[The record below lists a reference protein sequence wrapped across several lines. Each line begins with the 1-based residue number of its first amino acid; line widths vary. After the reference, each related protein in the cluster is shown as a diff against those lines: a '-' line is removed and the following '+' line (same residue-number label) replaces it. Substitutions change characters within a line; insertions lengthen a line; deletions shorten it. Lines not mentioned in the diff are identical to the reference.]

1 MKEFVLVAVGFV
13 FGAAI
18 GVSGITD
25 ICNKVIGLFS

>member
-1 MKEFVLVAVGFV
+1 MKEFILVAIGFI

-25 ICNKVIGLFS
+25 ICNKVIGLFN

>member
-1 MKEFVLVAVGFV
+1 MKEFILVAIGFI

-25 ICNKVIGLFS
+25 ICNKVVGLFN